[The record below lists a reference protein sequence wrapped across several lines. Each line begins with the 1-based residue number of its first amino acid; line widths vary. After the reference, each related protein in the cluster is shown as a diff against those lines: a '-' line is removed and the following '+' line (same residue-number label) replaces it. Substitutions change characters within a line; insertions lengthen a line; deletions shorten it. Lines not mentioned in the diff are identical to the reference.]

1 MSVAHEL
8 RPATTND
15 GPQGRPRK
23 RSVEPIYRKI
33 ATELE
38 DQIER
43 GQYPV
48 GTNLPSETDLVRHYN
63 VSRFTVREALRELQK
78 LGLISRH
85 RGSGT
90 MVEARAPDDCFHQQL
105 TLYDEP
111 LRHADTF
118 DITDKVSRL
127 VASRTNAQELGGRV
141 GDVWLRVERIS
152 HEKASD
158 GGPRL
163 TMALMP
169 DTFAA
174 ALSEANPYAE
184 PLARRIERLFS
195 VRVERVHVELQTMR
209 FNAERC
215 RQLGLQTGTV
225 GLAITRRFVDSSG
238 KVLLVIQCACANE
251 RYVTR
256 LAFVRSNLGRDEAR

>member
-1 MSVAHEL
+1 MSVAHEM
-8 RPATTND
+8 RPAAVGEASQART
-15 GPQGRPRK
+15 RK

-38 DQIER
+38 EQIER
-43 GQYPV
+43 GQFPV
-48 GTNLPSETDLVRHYN
+48 GTTLPSETDLVRQYN

-127 VASRTNAQELGGRV
+127 VASRNNAQELGGRV
-141 GDVWLRVERIS
+141 GDVWLRVERVS
-152 HEKASD
+152 HEKARE

-163 TMALMP
+163 TMALLP
-169 DTFAA
+169 DAFAA

-195 VRVERVHVELQTMR
+195 VRVARVHVELQTMR
-209 FNAERC
+209 FNADRC
-215 RQLGLQTGTV
+215 RQLGLATGTV
-225 GLAITRRFVDSSG
+225 GLAITRRFVDPSG

-251 RYVTR
+251 RYVAR
-256 LAFVRSNLGRDEAR
+256 LAFVRSNLARDDTR